1 MAVYK
6 IFPIQDATIYSA
18 YPAMNTG
25 LDEILEA
32 TTDFKTG
39 IIQFDGN
46 YPQSSRFLIQFDTNE
61 MSYINNFLIKSS
73 SWTSN
78 LRLFVANSTGLSN
91 TTTVLVNA
99 ISQSWEM
106 GTGHYMDDP
115 ETQNGASWRWRTQS
129 GSNAWLTSGF
139 GVGSTGSYNLSTNP
153 SSSGGGVWWTGSQAS
168 QSFSYYSDL
177 DLNFNVKE
185 IVNEWLLDSATYGI
199 GKYGKSRYGIFPW
212 SNYGFIVRQDPSQ
225 EFVNN
230 YPEDQTTLQ
239 YFSRD
244 THTIYPPCLEFKW
257 DDFVWNTGSSNQTII
272 TNPQVYVSLEENS
285 GIYYSDSIQRFRL
298 NVRPQYPTK
307 AYQTSSIYTNNY
319 YLPTASY
326 YAIKDLD
333 TNEYVIDFDTTYTK
347 ISADSN
353 SNYFD
358 IYMNGLEPER
368 YYTILVQTTI
378 EGTTKVLN
386 NNYLFKVING

>member
-6 IFPIQDATIYSA
+6 IFPSQDATLYSA

-25 LDEILEA
+25 IDEILEA
-32 TTDFKTG
+32 STNFKTG
-39 IIQFDGN
+39 VTETNGE
-46 YPQSSRFLIQFDTNE
+46 YPQASRFLVQFDSDEITYVSASLIGTNQ
-61 MSYINNFLIKSS
+61 
-73 SWTSN
+73 WASN
-78 LRLFVANSTGLSN
+78 LKLYVANVEGLTK
-91 TTTVLVNA
+91 TTTILVNA
-99 ISQSWEM
+99 LSQSWEM
-106 GTGHYMDDP
+106 GTGHYLDNP
-115 ETQNGASWRWRTQS
+115 EVQNGVSWIWRTQS

-139 GVGSTGSYNLSTNP
+139 GANSTGSYNLSANP

-168 QSFSYYSDL
+168 QSFSYYSSL
-177 DLNFNVKE
+177 DLNFDVKS
-185 IVNEWLLDSATYGI
+185 IIQQWTGSAW
-199 GKYGKSRYGIFPW
+199 P
-212 SNYGFIVRQDPSQ
+212 NYGFIVRQDPSQ

-230 YPEDQTTLQ
+230 INEQITLK

-257 DDFVWNTGSSNQTII
+257 DDFIWNTGSSTQTII
-272 TNPQVYVSLEENS
+272 TNPQVYISLGDNP
-285 GIYYSDSIQRFRL
+285 GVYYSESIQRFRL
-298 NVRPQYPTK
+298 NVRPQYPTRTF
-307 AYQTSSIYTNNY
+307 QTSSIYTTNY

-347 ISADSN
+347 ISADSD

-378 EGTTKVLN
+378 GGTTKVLDN
-386 NNYLFKVING
+386 NCLFKVTNG